1 MRNKHK
7 LSTNWYTRQACCEV
21 HLFLTQEL
29 RKNGK
34 SGLDGI
40 RHFAKESVDESD
52 YHYLIRL
59 DATRALCDVM
69 RLPLTASGE
78 GFHGQNE
85 IWFFQFRPNPSH
97 PCGRALF
104 SNESGVT

>member
-1 MRNKHK
+1 MGSDI
-7 LSTNWYTRQACCEV
+7 LQ
-21 HLFLTQEL
+21 
-29 RKNGK
+29 
-34 SGLDGI
+34 I
-40 RHFAKESVDESD
+40 ESVDES
-52 YHYLIRL
+52 HYRT
-59 DATRALCDVM
+59 TRALCDVM

-97 PCGRALF
+97 PCGCALF